1 MPPYILTVPEHIWP
15 AHPGILSIIAVVY
28 FAAHIVF
35 FFLGTSMETS
45 KNPVKKRL
53 GKIYFLASQLMYP
66 TLIIDMTIRLTG
78 WLVTNVVFMIGV
90 RFNMNKEELIAELQ
104 KIKGNPQI
112 AIGINTAWGKECR
125 AVSGITPLNN
135 HDGHK
140 VDSEPCILEINCDRK
155 LFLSEEQKAAQH
167 REYLH
172 KKYGPL
178 VDCSIND
185 RFWAINGYWI
195 DLWNREKIEQLEN
208 KIQRLQKD
216 V

>member
-1 MPPYILTVPEHIWP
+1 
-15 AHPGILSIIAVVY
+15 
-28 FAAHIVF
+28 
-35 FFLGTSMETS
+35 
-45 KNPVKKRL
+45 
-53 GKIYFLASQLMYP
+53 
-66 TLIIDMTIRLTG
+66 
-78 WLVTNVVFMIGV
+78 
-90 RFNMNKEELIAELQ
+90 MNKEELIAELQ

-125 AVSGITPLNN
+125 AVSGI
-135 HDGHK
+135 
-140 VDSEPCILEINCDRK
+140 LEINCDRK
-155 LFLSEEQKAAQH
+155 LFLTEEEKAAKH

-178 VDCSIND
+178 VHCSIND